1 MLVMAPST
9 PTGLLVLAM
18 LVGQVAGFARVP
30 KELAEKGGNVRASR
44 MHLKLPGTGGKCVGP
59 NEPDWKDSWG
69 DGCDWYAK
77 YDVSEVHPGRY
88 YPCTRYKDYGQW
100 EHCPVLCDPGCVQT
114 FLCGAGTTMG
124 ENGKCEPNP
133 STEKWPGGTYAPCDE
148 SVSWGGSYDA
158 HTTMLPMP
166 GTSACHC
173 GKSKE
178 PSFLGS
184 KVYICDVGQT
194 CHRHQWREPVGKW
207 SLKNTFSYTECVWA
221 TPSDVTSVG

>member
-1 MLVMAPST
+1 MALST
-9 PTGLLVLAM
+9 PTGLLVLAV
-18 LVGQVAGFARVP
+18 LVGQAAGFARVP
-30 KELAEKGGNVRASR
+30 KELAEKDGGVLPSR
-44 MHLKLPGTGGKCVGP
+44 MTYTGALSCAGP
-59 NEPDWKDSWG
+59 NDQEWKDDWG
-69 DGCDWYAK
+69 DGCDWYAEQAAEHRCGC
-77 YDVSEVHPGRY
+77 DC
-88 YPCTRYKDYGQW
+88 YPDFGQW
-100 EHCPVLCDPGCVQT
+100 EHCPVLCNPGCVQT